1 MEYAQQ
7 AVDRSQKIIKLYP
20 SYPSLLSI
28 MATDMAVIGVNELAI
43 EYADRAIDVE
53 DVTQPW
59 SKAWYAKGRA
69 LYQLGQTQEA
79 ITILTTATE
88 KRPGAEGAVFAH
100 KLLAKIFG
108 EEGQSKNPNLSEF
121 HKQKGDA
128 AVTVQ
133 E

>member
-1 MEYAQQ
+1 M
-7 AVDRSQKIIKLYP
+7 VRK
-20 SYPSLLSI
+20 
-28 MATDMAVIGVNELAI
+28 
-43 EYADRAIDVE
+43 R
-53 DVTQPW
+53 
-59 SKAWYAKGRA
+59 KGA
-69 LYQLGQTQEA
+69 LPTWQTQEA

>member
-1 MEYAQQ
+1 MLTGRELLLEFEKLDPFRRDTQFNLLHTEVALFQWGYAEYAQQ

-59 SKAWYAKGRA
+59 
-69 LYQLGQTQEA
+69 
-79 ITILTTATE
+79 
-88 KRPGAEGAVFAH
+88 
-100 KLLAKIFG
+100 
-108 EEGQSKNPNLSEF
+108 
-121 HKQKGDA
+121 
-128 AVTVQ
+128 
-133 E
+133 